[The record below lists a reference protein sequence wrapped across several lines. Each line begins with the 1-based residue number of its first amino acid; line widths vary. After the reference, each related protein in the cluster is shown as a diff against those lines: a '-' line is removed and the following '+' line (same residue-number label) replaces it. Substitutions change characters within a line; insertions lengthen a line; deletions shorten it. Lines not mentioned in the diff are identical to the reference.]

1 MAYRPLLKLP
11 GFVAVLAITAAG
23 TACVSTPESGVGSL
37 AATDRGEVR
46 RIEDLVL
53 VDCLLP
59 GQIRQLGTQMTY
71 LAPRRRAK
79 TTKSDCGIRGGEFVV
94 FDRSDYR
101 TALQTLLP
109 QARAGDAVAQTYVGE
124 IYERGL
130 GLAAPDHAT
139 AAVWYRK
146 AADQG
151 HSPAQTSLGSLYE
164 RGLGVP
170 RQKSTAL
177 NLYRQ
182 AVGLTGDKVVFESR
196 LKAER
201 ARFQR
206 EIALRN
212 SIAASLEKELR
223 VAKSRRPEPRVVD
236 IQAPAPSGPSKGIVS
251 PSDKVA
257 AIDGGQSDRAAS
269 DPDAPVR
276 EPPPASTHL
285 QVRDL
290 LRAADSLSLGTES
303 AARQAE
309 KEAHALKEV
318 AKAEAA
324 AKNQARVG
332 KMKLSLRQKE
342 QEVQALQASVIEQR
356 RLLAVDQPL

>member
-1 MAYRPLLKLP
+1 MMLPHPSRKLRS
-11 GFVAVLAITAAG
+11 FATVLAITVTAA
-23 TACVSTPESGVGSL
+23 ACVSTPETGGGNL
-37 AATDRGEVR
+37 AAVTAGEVR
-46 RIEDLVL
+46 KIEDLVL

-71 LAPRRRAK
+71 LSPRRRVK
-79 TTKSDCGIRGGEFVV
+79 TTKSDCGIRGGEFIL
-94 FDRSDYR
+94 FDRSDYG
-101 TALQTLLP
+101 TALRTLLP
-109 QARAGDAVAQTYVGE
+109 QARAGDVVAQTYVGE

-130 GLAAPDHAT
+130 GLPAPDYAT

-146 AADQG
+146 AADKG
-151 HSPAQTSLGSLYE
+151 HSPAQTNLGSLYE

-170 RQKSTAL
+170 ERKDTAL

-182 AVGLTGDKVVFESR
+182 AIGVDDPVIFESR

-212 SIAASLEKELR
+212 NVAANLR
-223 VAKSRRPEPRVVD
+223 KQLKLAQGKQHTKTRVVY
-236 IQAPAPSGPSKGIVS
+236 QPAPAPVGSNTG
-251 PSDKVA
+251 DKKPPEKVVETAQGKPVA
-257 AIDGGQSDRAAS
+257 N
-269 DPDAPVR
+269 
-276 EPPPASTHL
+276 
-285 QVRDL
+285 VRDL
-290 LRAADSLSLGTES
+290 LRAANNLSRGTES
-303 AARQAE
+303 AIQQAE
-309 KEAHALKEV
+309 KEAHALETV

-342 QEVQALQASVIEQR
+342 QEVQALQASVVEQR
-356 RLLAVDQPL
+356 RLAGR